1 MITKSVKIATFT
13 AEDLKEISSIDR
25 NASVNITSKSNI
37 VDFKFSFSTGNIDI
51 MILQASIE
59 KLKKFFEDSNVTVV
73 IKGVTV
79 KAYNKC
85 AIITVEFPE
94 LYSIQVI

>member
-1 MITKSVKIATFT
+1 
-13 AEDLKEISSIDR
+13 
-25 NASVNITSKSNI
+25 
-37 VDFKFSFSTGNIDI
+37 